1 MENVYI
7 IFIELAS
14 WVKEIIS
21 HPNTPAY
28 IQASAVI
35 IATCAGLNYLKKR
48 AAERKF
54 DLVVKTYKYCLE
66 ACDVLINLKQAPVLF
81 QNRDAVEN
89 YESINKERFV
99 DIISN
104 YAESYQNSLDQESE
118 LFDNLYNCYAEMRL
132 FFNKEKEKLKP
143 LENLLYVRNRI
154 KVILEILKYSSK
166 QMEDL
171 TDEGKE
177 LVLKTIRNGMVQIWE
192 DIELAEWQKEKEEKE
207 EEIDGIKGVRKFY
220 YLNDL
225 IKKARSDI
233 DEIFPELINS
243 KALSK

>member
-1 MENVYI
+1 M
-7 IFIELAS
+7 AS
-14 WVKEIIS
+14 IDFLYWMKVIIS
-21 HPNTPAY
+21 HPNAPAY
-28 IQASAVI
+28 IQAIAVI
-35 IATCAGLNYLKKR
+35 IATYAGLNYLKRR

-66 ACDVLINLKQAPVLF
+66 ACDVLISLKQAPVLF

-143 LENLLYVRNRI
+143 LENLLYVRNRV
-154 KVILEILKYSSK
+154 KTILEILKHSSK
-166 QMEDL
+166 QMENL

-177 LVLKTIRNGMVQIWE
+177 LVMKTIRNGMVQIWE
-192 DIELAEWQKEKEEKE
+192 NIELTDWQKEYEKKE

-225 IKKARSDI
+225 IRKARRDI
-233 DEIFPELINS
+233 DDIFPELINS
-243 KALSK
+243 KALTR